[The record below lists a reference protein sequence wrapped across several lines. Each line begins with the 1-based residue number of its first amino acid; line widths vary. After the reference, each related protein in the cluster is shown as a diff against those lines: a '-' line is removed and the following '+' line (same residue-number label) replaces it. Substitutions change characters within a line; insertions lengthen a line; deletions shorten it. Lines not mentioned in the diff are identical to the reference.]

1 MTRKRILVLL
11 GSLALALMLVMPML
25 ACAAP
30 APTPT
35 PIPTPAPT
43 IPAPTTPAPSPT
55 QEVYHWKMQ
64 TAIAAAE
71 TELLCQPWATWIEE
85 ASGGRIE
92 IDVFADCEIV
102 PTAELLEAVD
112 RGTVDIAILSGSV
125 CPEPDI
131 AGLLHWLAYGWLNPL
146 ENAVQ
151 REERGLME
159 LAQEAYAEQGVHY
172 IYHFLYDPTE
182 LITTKPIYKYE
193 DLKGLKIMAF
203 APLAPVWDKAGA
215 TIVQMPIEGTY
226 LAGTTGAIDGV
237 IWGGSYCYS
246 LMGFHEAFPYMLTN
260 SEVYPASDPM
270 VINMDL
276 WNSLP
281 LDLQTIIEISAR
293 AVSWKTAVIYYSEEG
308 RNKENFICTTF
319 SKEDE
324 LKLMAHADE
333 YWEEYAQGSPRRAQ
347 AVQILREY
355 RDEVEAQSWFR

>member
-1 MTRKRILVLL
+1 MNRRKLFSSISMIVVMVIVAL
-11 GSLALALMLVMPML
+11 SLIT

-30 APTPT
+30 SPSPSPAPAPA
-35 PIPTPAPT
+35 PPTPA
-43 IPAPTTPAPSPT
+43 PAPSPT

-64 TAIAAAE
+64 TAIGAAE
-71 TELLCQPWATWIEE
+71 TEQLCKPWADMIEK
-85 ASGGRIE
+85 ASNGRIK

-102 PTAELLEAVD
+102 PTAELLDAVA
-112 RGTVDIAILSGSV
+112 RGTVDIAIVSGSAQ
-125 CPEPDI
+125 PEPDI
-131 AGLLHWLAYGWLNPL
+131 AGLLHWFAYGWLNPL

-172 IYHFLYDPTE
+172 IYHYLYDPTE

-203 APLAPVWDKAGA
+203 APLAPVWEKAGA
-215 TIVQMPIEGTY
+215 AIVVMPIEGAY
-226 LAGTTGAIDGV
+226 LAGTTGIIDGV

-246 LMGFHEAFPYMLTN
+246 LMGFQEAFPYMLTN

-270 VINMDL
+270 IINMDL

-281 LDLQTIIEISAR
+281 EDLQTIIELSAR
-293 AVSWKTAVIYYSEEG
+293 AVSWETATIYYSEEG
-308 RNKENFICTTF
+308 RNKANFICTTF

-324 LKLMAHADE
+324 LKLMANADE
-333 YWEEYAQGSPRRAQ
+333 YWEEYAQRSPRCAKAVAIIRA
-347 AVQILREY
+347 Y
-355 RDEVEAQSWFR
+355 RDEVEAQGWFR